1 MSDVADDDVDYVE
14 VPPAALS
21 ASALIGVIEEFI
33 TREGT
38 DYGLREHSFDEKR
51 ASVLQLIE
59 QGEVAIYFDTR
70 SETATLK
77 RR

>member
-38 DYGLREHSFDEKR
+38 DYGVREHSFDEKR